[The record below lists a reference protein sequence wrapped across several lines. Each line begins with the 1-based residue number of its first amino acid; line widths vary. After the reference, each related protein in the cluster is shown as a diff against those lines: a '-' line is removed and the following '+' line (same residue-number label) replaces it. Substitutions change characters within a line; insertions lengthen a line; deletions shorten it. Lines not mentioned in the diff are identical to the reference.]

1 MPLPFEVI
9 TCPGATALEEINRIA
24 TGGRGYPVLLGG
36 AEDYERV
43 IENAEESEED
53 ADEIAKRALA
63 IDTDSW
69 LQERFESDPEYYEEL
84 SGDWPEDV
92 ENSGRF
98 IGHTDISSGEPLDQ
112 VHIAVLPTED
122 SWRVPCL
129 LKFGGWN
136 ECPFAEEHAAMFKRW
151 QEKYG
156 ARVVTVTGDTI
167 EMSVERPP
175 TTRDDALV
183 LAREQYLYCADIVQQ
198 GTETIEALAATLV
211 DGTVWFFW
219 WD

>member
-24 TGGRGYPVLLGG
+24 TSGRGYPVLLGG

-84 SGDWPEDV
+84 SGEWPEDV

-112 VHIAVLPTED
+112 VHIAVLPIRRLLARAMPAEIR
-122 SWRVPCL
+122 WLERVPVC
-129 LKFGGWN
+129 
-136 ECPFAEEHAAMFKRW
+136 RR
-151 QEKYG
+151 
-156 ARVVTVTGDTI
+156 ARGHVQT
-167 EMSVERPP
+167 
-175 TTRDDALV
+175 
-183 LAREQYLYCADIVQQ
+183 LAGKIRRAGCHCDRRHH
-198 GTETIEALAATLV
+198 
-211 DGTVWFFW
+211 
-219 WD
+219 